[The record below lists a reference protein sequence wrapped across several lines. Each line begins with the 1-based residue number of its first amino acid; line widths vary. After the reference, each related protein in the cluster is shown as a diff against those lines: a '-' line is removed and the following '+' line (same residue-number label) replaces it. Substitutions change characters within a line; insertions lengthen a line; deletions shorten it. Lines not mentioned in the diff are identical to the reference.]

1 MRPSVRSCTRR
12 TRCTRFGIKASYGR
26 RRCQHKRA
34 REILQLRVR
43 ALGAFQQAQ
52 LCSRVLRLT
61 LDVCDF
67 EALEARPQH
76 RRVHGDECLRRVHS
90 RESQD
95 RAIAA
100 GVRVKELSHVV
111 NLGEAHA
118 SVSES
123 APAHTRRQ
131 RRALAQIQRGLERE
145 RAPCTHFPHRAL
157 LRTDGLTRALAPSR
171 VPAHLAIDDRPAA
184 LDACVFGDLR
194 HGHLLLIDR

>member
-1 MRPSVRSCTRR
+1 MRPSVRSRTRR

-43 ALGAFQQAQ
+43 ALGALQQAQ

-118 SVSES
+118 SASES

-145 RAPCTHFPHRAL
+145 RAPCTHFPIARSFTLTDSRARSRHHAFQPTL
-157 LRTDGLTRALAPSR
+157 PSTTVQQLSTLAC
-171 VPAHLAIDDRPAA
+171 LATSAM
-184 LDACVFGDLR
+184 VTSF
-194 HGHLLLIDR
+194 